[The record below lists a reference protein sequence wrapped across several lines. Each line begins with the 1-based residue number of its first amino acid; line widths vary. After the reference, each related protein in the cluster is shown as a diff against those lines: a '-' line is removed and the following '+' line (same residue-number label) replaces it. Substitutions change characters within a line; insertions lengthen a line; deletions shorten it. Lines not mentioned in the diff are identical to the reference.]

1 MPSKAEIDE
10 IASWCVQRK
19 AQEKR
24 LALVERNPFR
34 ERIGWTYRYPLIEID
49 RPTEVANKSS
59 LVFDSLSKTLWH
71 FLNNEWRKIE
81 PDFVIK

>member
-1 MPSKAEIDE
+1 MPTKAEIDE
-10 IASWCVQRK
+10 IVSWCEKRK

-34 ERIGWTYRYPLIEID
+34 ERIKWTYRYPLVEID
-49 RPTEVANKSS
+49 RPTEYAAKTS
-59 LVFDSLSKTLWH
+59 LVYDSLSKQLWH
-71 FLNNEWRKIE
+71 FMHSDWRKIE